1 MEYPLLAVIN
11 LDTRLSLSGLF
22 SGIRFTSGPS
32 AEEPSSTELLVHI
45 NCKYYSADIIVRE
58 TIPDAQLNSAEAV
71 LICFDSE
78 KVTMEY
84 PLLAVINLD
93 TRLSLSGLF
102 SGSEFS
108 CVFGKLEICLSV
120 RFTSGPSAEEPS
132 STELLVHINCKYYS
146 ADIIVRETIPDAQ
159 LNSAEAVLICFDSEK
174 ACSWESA
181 LEYMSLATRLN
192 LPLRLLVCSKLY
204 PDALPTDACG
214 DLRLF
219 HRLALEHEFE
229 LIELEPDD
237 DTIEEGEEFGV
248 SRLKS
253 ALEAHMWSNMKLH
266 DDTKNFPVNQISSP
280 STHSNNNSSVH
291 KGNSLTL
298 AGKSEAPPLVG
309 PINLSN
315 DNKDGDKS
323 PESSFTEDEDVDDD
337 TVESFERIFH
347 KFMDTRE
354 RLPKLDP
361 QQRRILAEK
370 VILQLCRSVD
380 DETDESTDGQDSSSN
395 HTERNRTN
403 DVTAD
408 SSVIGLDR
416 V

>member
-22 SGIRFTSGPS
+22 SDSEFSCVFGKLEICLSVGFTSGPFS
-32 AEEPSSTELLVHI
+32 EKPSSTELLVHI

-58 TIPDAQLNSAEAV
+58 ITPDAQMNSAEAV
-71 LICFDSE
+71 LICFDGE
-78 KVTMEY
+78 KV
-84 PLLAVINLD
+84 
-93 TRLSLSGLF
+93 
-102 SGSEFS
+102 
-108 CVFGKLEICLSV
+108 
-120 RFTSGPSAEEPS
+120 
-132 STELLVHINCKYYS
+132 
-146 ADIIVRETIPDAQ
+146 
-159 LNSAEAVLICFDSEK
+159 
-174 ACSWESA
+174 CSWESA

-204 PDALPTDACG
+204 PDALPPDACG

-229 LIELEPDD
+229 LIELEPDV

-266 DDTKNFPVNQISSP
+266 TDTNNVPVNQVSSQ
-280 STHSNNNSSVH
+280 SAHSNNSCLAHKRSSP
-291 KGNSLTL
+291 TI
-298 AGKSEAPPLVG
+298 AGKSKAPPLVV
-309 PINLSN
+309 PINLAN

-323 PESSFTEDEDVDDD
+323 SKSSFTEDEGVDDD
-337 TVESFERIFH
+337 GVESFERIFH

-380 DETDESTDGQDSSSN
+380 SETDESTDGEDSTSN
-395 HTERNRTN
+395 RTERNQTN
-403 DVTAD
+403 DVMAD
-408 SSVIGLDR
+408 SSVIDLDR

>member
-22 SGIRFTSGPS
+22 SDVRFTSELPPES
-32 AEEPSSTELLVHI
+32 PSSTELLVHI
-45 NCKYYSADIIVRE
+45 NCKYYSADITVRE
-58 TIPDAQLNSAEAV
+58 VTPDAQMNNAEAV
-71 LICFDSE
+71 LICFDGE
-78 KVTMEY
+78 KV
-84 PLLAVINLD
+84 
-93 TRLSLSGLF
+93 
-102 SGSEFS
+102 
-108 CVFGKLEICLSV
+108 
-120 RFTSGPSAEEPS
+120 
-132 STELLVHINCKYYS
+132 
-146 ADIIVRETIPDAQ
+146 
-159 LNSAEAVLICFDSEK
+159 
-174 ACSWESA
+174 CSWESA
-181 LEYMSLATRLN
+181 LEYMGLASRLN

-237 DTIEEGEEFGV
+237 ETIEEGEEFGV

-266 DDTKNFPVNQISSP
+266 SDTNNVRVSQISSP
-280 STHSNNNSSVH
+280 SVHSNNSNLAH
-291 KGNSLTL
+291 KGNPPTL
-298 AGKSEAPPLVG
+298 SGKSQVPPLVV
-309 PINLSN
+309 PINPTN
-315 DNKDGDKS
+315 DNKGGDKS
-323 PESSFTEDEDVDDD
+323 SESSFTNDEDVDDD
-337 TVESFERIFH
+337 GVESFERIFH

-380 DETDESTDGQDSSSN
+380 NETDESTDGDDFTSS
-395 HTERNRTN
+395 
-403 DVTAD
+403 
-408 SSVIGLDR
+408 
-416 V
+416 